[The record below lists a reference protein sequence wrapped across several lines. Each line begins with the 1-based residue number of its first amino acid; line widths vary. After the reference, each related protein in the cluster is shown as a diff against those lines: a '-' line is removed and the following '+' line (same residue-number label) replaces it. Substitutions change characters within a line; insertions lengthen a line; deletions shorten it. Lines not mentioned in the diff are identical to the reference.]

1 MEIDKQ
7 IAYMGKALEAG
18 DFDALEMAILLNRAE
33 KAIKEEKERLRDAVL
48 NRLGGT
54 KAVMGSVQIIPVD
67 GRPKYKYDHI
77 QAWQDAKARLK
88 QIEQLAKQAT
98 QEGVAAYD
106 PESGEEIEAAE
117 ISYSSNSYQIKKA

>member
-1 MEIDKQ
+1 M
-7 IAYMGKALEAG
+7 
-18 DFDALEMAILLNRAE
+18 EMAILLNRAE
-33 KAIKEEKERLRDAVL
+33 KAIKQQKERLRDAVL

-67 GRPKYKYDHI
+67 GRPRYKYDHI

-98 QEGVAAYD
+98 QEGVAAFD
-106 PESGEEIEAAE
+106 TETGEEIAPAE